1 MNVISLILSALLLSA
16 SASAS
21 STPSA
26 FTEAQEALLVEIKSK
41 TIELVEKQKGEAEK
55 LRRCFAFINLCD
67 KEIKEKLPLI
77 RAAIKQKS
85 EEYRLLVGLASGKT
99 VAGPGLYNNVASA
112 SLGMT
117 LPYVRYENRFNQDQ
131 SELSLLRRLYKD
143 DYQAISDKANLK
155 YHDFPKSPHFDPTGY
170 AIENELKQAAEFYR
184 MQAFLIIH
192 QVPFVI
198 YLPNDK
204 PTDQQVATALGQYLE
219 RVQKALSELYDTDKN
234 PLMSFL
240 IYEPVVAS
248 VVAGNPVKQRM
259 VQLLLVNQKH
269 AVGLKAWIE
278 RNSPSIKLAAFS
290 TCSLVAAVLQA
301 WPVSLACGGTVT
313 AITSK
318 QLYDDYH
325 KMKDNFALW
334 LTGAQSHTA
343 VKNAEARVLYSTLAL
358 FFAGQSVGNTLVAI
372 ETSLVSTLSS
382 LPTVAAARF
391 TSLTALR
398 EGGIRFASRT
408 IEMKGKDLGAS
419 LFAAS
424 YANVTDKDLHTSRE
438 ERIFTYKDLLLLQQ
452 TAEKQP

>member
-1 MNVISLILSALLLSA
+1 MNVITLILSAVMLSA
-16 SASAS
+16 SATAS
-21 STPSA
+21 TQPSLS
-26 FTEAQEALLVEIKSK
+26 ESQEALLVEIKAK
-41 TIELVEKQKGEAEK
+41 TIDLVEKQKSEAEK
-55 LRRCFAFINLCD
+55 LRRCFAFPNLCD
-67 KEIKEKLPLI
+67 EKIKAKLPLI
-77 RAAIKQKS
+77 RSAIKQKS
-85 EEYRLLVGLASGKT
+85 EEYRLLVGLANGQSI
-99 VAGPGLYNNVASA
+99 AGQGIYSTNTSA
-112 SLGMT
+112 RLGMT
-117 LPYVRYENRFNQDQ
+117 LPYVHYEKRFDQDQ
-131 SELSLLRRLYKD
+131 TELKLLRSLYKE
-143 DYQAISDKANLK
+143 DYQAIADKAALK
-155 YHDFPKSPHFDPTGY
+155 YQDVPKSPRFDPTGY

-184 MQAFLIIH
+184 MQALLIIH

-204 PTDQQVATALGQYLE
+204 PTDQQVATALGKYIE
-219 RVQKALSELYDTDKN
+219 RVQKTLGELYDTEKN
-234 PLMSFL
+234 PLISFL
-240 IYEPVVAS
+240 VYEPIVAS

-259 VQLLLVNQKH
+259 VQLMLVDQKH
-269 AVGLKAWIE
+269 SVGLKAWIE

-313 AITSK
+313 AITGK

-334 LTGAQSHTA
+334 LTGAQSHAA

-358 FFAGQSVGNTLVAI
+358 FFAGQSVGNTIVAI
-372 ETSLVSTLSS
+372 ETSLVTTLSTLPS
-382 LPTVAAARF
+382 VAAARF

-424 YANVTDKDLHTSRE
+424 YSNVTDKDLHTSRE
-438 ERIFTYKDLLLLQQ
+438 DRIFTYKDLLLLQQ
-452 TAEKQP
+452 TAQQQP

>member
-1 MNVISLILSALLLSA
+1 MNVISLILSTLMLATSA
-16 SASAS
+16 SAS
-21 STPSA
+21 TQPA
-26 FTEAQEALLVEIKSK
+26 FTAAQEALLLEIKGK
-41 TIELVEKQKGEAEK
+41 TIELVERQKGEAEK
-55 LRRCFAFINLCD
+55 LRRCFAFRNLCD
-67 KEIKEKLPLI
+67 EEIKAKLPLI
-77 RAAIKQKS
+77 RTAIKQKS
-85 EEYRLLVGLASGKT
+85 EEYRLLVGLANGKT
-99 VAGPGLYNNVASA
+99 VAGPGVYNNVAAA

-117 LPYVRYENRFNQDQ
+117 LPYVRYETRFNKDQ
-131 SELSLLRRLYKD
+131 SELSLLRRLYKE
-143 DYQAISDKANLK
+143 DYQAISDKADLK
-155 YHDFPKSPHFDPTGY
+155 YQDLPKSPRFDPTGY
-170 AIENELKQAAEFYR
+170 AIENDLKQAAEFYR

-204 PTDQQVATALGQYLE
+204 PTDQEVATALGKYIE
-219 RVQKALSELYDTDKN
+219 RVHKALSELYDTDKN
-234 PLMSFL
+234 PMISFL
-240 IYEPVVAS
+240 VYEPVVAS

-259 VQLLLVNQKH
+259 VQLLLTNQKH
-269 AVGLKAWIE
+269 AVGLKAWLE

-313 AITSK
+313 AITGK

-325 KMKDNFALW
+325 KMRGNFALW

-372 ETSLVSTLSS
+372 ETSLVATLSS

-398 EGGIRFASRT
+398 EGSLRFASRT

-438 ERIFTYKDLLLLQQ
+438 DRIFTYKDLLLLQQ
-452 TAEKQP
+452 TANQQP